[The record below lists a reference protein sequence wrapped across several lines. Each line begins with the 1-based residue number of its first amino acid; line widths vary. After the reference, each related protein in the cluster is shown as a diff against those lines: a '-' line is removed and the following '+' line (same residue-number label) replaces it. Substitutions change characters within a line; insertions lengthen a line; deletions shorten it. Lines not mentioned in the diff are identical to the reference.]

1 MTPLNY
7 GSKESKQGESHDTKA
22 NHLYDR
28 CGNNKN
34 NRSVLSRTE
43 ACSILVDIKRQQRK
57 KHHKQKQVLIQSE
70 TAFEFPR
77 QTIIDAQKTKKRQAP
92 FLRRFSQVKSPP
104 LYAALDLGTN
114 NCRLLIAS
122 PSKPGYFRVVDAFSR
137 IVRLGEGLINNGLLK
152 TQAMD
157 RAIEALKI
165 CRLKLKQRH
174 IKRYR
179 LIATEA
185 CRSAE
190 NGRYFIQRVLDETG
204 LELEIVDR
212 QTEARFA
219 VTGCSTLVEPNTEAI
234 VLFDIGGGSSEIVL
248 LDVSQKRSF
257 RLAGQITAWTSLPV
271 GVVTLAERF
280 GGNNI
285 NLDDFEKMKS
295 YVRGL
300 LNNFSDRYKLGELA
314 QGSKFHLLGTSGT
327 VTTLAGMHLNLE
339 RYDRKKVDGIWMDD
353 ADITLMTKRLLSWDI
368 EKRVINPFI
377 GRERADLVLAGCAIL
392 DVIREVWPSQRLR
405 VADRGLREG
414 ILIELMLRDGV
425 WCRRRKSRDFKR

>member
-7 GSKESKQGESHDTKA
+7 GSKESKQGESYDTKA
-22 NHLYDR
+22 NQLHDH

-34 NRSVLSRTE
+34 SRSALSRTE

-57 KHHKQKQVLIQSE
+57 GHCKQKQVLIQSE
-70 TAFEFPR
+70 TAFEFHN
-77 QTIIDAQKTKKRQAP
+77 QTMMDAQKTKKRQAP
-92 FLRRFSQVKSPP
+92 FLRRFSQIKSPP

-137 IVRLGEGLINNGLLK
+137 VVRLGEGLINNGFLNA
-152 TQAMD
+152 QAMD

-190 NGRYFIQRVLDETG
+190 NGRHFIQRVLDETG

-257 RLAGQITAWTSLPV
+257 RLVGQITAWTSLPV

-285 NLDDFEKMKS
+285 SLDDFEKMKN

-300 LNNFSDRYKLGELA
+300 LNSFSDRHKLGELA

-327 VTTLAGMHLNLE
+327 VTTLAGMYLNLE
-339 RYDRKKVDGIWMDD
+339 HYDRKKVDGIWMDD

-368 EKRVINPFI
+368 ERRVINPFI

>member
-1 MTPLNY
+1 MTPLHY
-7 GSKESKQGESHDTKA
+7 GSKESKQGETHDTKA
-22 NHLYDR
+22 NRLYEQ
-28 CGNNKN
+28 CGSNKN
-34 NRSVLSRTE
+34 NRFALSRTE
-43 ACSILVDIKRQQRK
+43 ACSILVDIKRQQR
-57 KHHKQKQVLIQSE
+57 HCEQKQVLIQSE
-70 TAFEFPR
+70 TAFEFHR
-77 QTIIDAQKTKKRQAP
+77 QTIIDAQKTKKHQAP
-92 FLRRFSQVKSPP
+92 FLRRFSRVKSPP

-137 IVRLGEGLINNGLLK
+137 IVRLGEGLINNGLLN

-190 NGRYFIQRVLDETG
+190 NGRHFIQRVLDETG

-285 NLDDFEKMKS
+285 RLDDFEKMKS

-300 LNNFSDRYKLGELA
+300 LNNFSDRHKLGALA

-327 VTTLAGMHLNLE
+327 VTTLAGMYLNLE
-339 RYDRKKVDGIWMDD
+339 RYDRRKVDGIWMDD